1 MFFQA
6 RFDVRIPWAAGT
18 GSDRMR
24 SQRCASEWSTIMRT
38 STSILALSLFAAGLT
53 LLPDEAD
60 ARRGGRAA
68 GFHAGGVHAG
78 FHPGVRPGWH
88 GGGTRWAAGGGRYY
102 RGGYYRGGYY
112 GGGWGPAAA
121 GLAAGAALGATAAY
135 NSCYQTQS
143 VWTGSGYVQ
152 QQVRVC

>member
-1 MFFQA
+1 
-6 RFDVRIPWAAGT
+6 
-18 GSDRMR
+18 MR
-24 SQRCASEWSTIMRT
+24 P
-38 STSILALSLFAAGLT
+38 STSILALSLFAVGLT
-53 LLPDEAD
+53 LLPAEAD
-60 ARRGGRAA
+60 ARRGGRVGGVHAG
-68 GFHAGGVHAG
+68 GFHAGGIHAG
-78 FHPGVRPGWH
+78 YRPGVRPGWR

-102 RGGYYRGGYY
+102 RGGGYYRGGYY